1 MPTDVDDPGVDPTDL
16 DVATLAFL
24 AGSAANDWLLERI
37 RAAGHPQLRHSHG
50 YVFQRLLHSTP
61 TIGELAAALGVTQQA
76 ASKSTSELEELG
88 YVRRRGDVADRRA
101 TRIELTERGR
111 EAVEVARRVRQQ
123 LDKDIRRRVG
133 GASADE
139 SRRVL
144 AALLALVGGEARVR
158 ARSVRPPAG

>member
-1 MPTDVDDPGVDPTDL
+1 QRML
-16 DVATLAFL
+16 D
-24 AGSAANDWLLERI
+24 
-37 RAAGHPQLRHSHG
+37 
-50 YVFQRLLHSTP
+50 STP

-123 LDKDIRRRVG
+123 LDMDVRRRVS

-139 SRRVL
+139 AKRVL
-144 AALLALVGGEARVR
+144 AALLTLVGGEARVR